1 MDDLSSLFVAMET
14 QDTRLLGIAHCIVPK
29 EQLPV
34 DPPPV
39 FVAPPITLL
48 PANILNTPIP
58 AISKAILGSKPGIV
72 QLIIPIATETTAAPS
87 TTTDTPITST
97 TIETTPQTISSKI
110 IIIDTTTV
118 PTPLSTTFGRMEA
131 DITVATPK
139 EDVNNISAEQSTE
152 SSNSTEPMMPGLLAT
167 NMHSNDINIDDKYRG
182 EPEIVLESTTPSTKT
197 IPSVTETNE
206 PTTRTIVITTST
218 FSSTQ
223 PVLQTVESSTVSTS
237 TPVTVEVMTT
247 TPLSVAQIILRQP
260 ETISMAPEQDNYVYE
275 TFSSVPEVIG
285 PMDERAQQ
293 LVLVEEPPESLTNDA
308 APAA

>member
-14 QDTRLLGIAHCIVPK
+14 QETRLLGIAHCIVPK
-29 EQLPV
+29 EQLPI

-48 PANILNTPIP
+48 PANILNAPIP
-58 AISKAILGSKPGIV
+58 AISKAILDSKPGIV
-72 QLIIPIATETTAAPS
+72 QLIMPIVTETTTAPP
-87 TTTDTPITST
+87 TTTNTPITST
-97 TIETTPQTISSKI
+97 IFQTTPITISSG
-110 IIIDTTTV
+110 IIDTITV
-118 PTPLSTTFGRMEA
+118 STPLSDAVLRVTEA

-139 EDVNNISAEQSTE
+139 EDVNNIAVEQLPELPSSTE
-152 SSNSTEPMMPGLLAT
+152 TIMPEILAT
-167 NMHSNDINIDDKYRG
+167 NMHSNDINIDNKYRDQ
-182 EPEIVLESTTPSTKT
+182 PEIVYESTTT

-206 PTTRTIVITTST
+206 STTRTIVITTST
-218 FSSTQ
+218 FSSTE
-223 PVLQTVESSTVSTS
+223 PVLQAMESTTASIS
-237 TPVTVEVMTT
+237 TPAPIEVMTT

-275 TFSSVPEVIG
+275 TFSTVPEVIG

-293 LVLVEEPPESLTNDA
+293 LVLVEEPPESLPNDA